1 METFRKY
8 FFIILLAVII
18 GIVWAGVL
26 VYSKQNFS
34 TINSNAETY
43 TKPLNPKFDEKI
55 LKNVSQKIKSSYAI
69 QPESF
74 FEMVEK
80 EKSN

>member
-8 FFIILLAVII
+8 FFIILLAAIM

-34 TINSNAETY
+34 TINTNTELY

-55 LKNVSQKIKSSYAI
+55 LNEVSEKIKSSYAI
-69 QPESF
+69 QPESLF
-74 FEMVEK
+74 DMTTREE
-80 EKSN
+80 

>member
-18 GIVWAGVL
+18 GIVWGGVL
-26 VYSKQNFS
+26 LYSKQNFS
-34 TINSNAETY
+34 TINSNAELY
-43 TKPLNPKFDEKI
+43 TKPLSPKFDEEI
-55 LKNVSQKIKSSYAI
+55 LNDVSERIKSGYAI

-74 FEMVEK
+74 FEMTIK
-80 EKSN
+80 EE